1 MNRAE
6 QEALIIKYRYLVRSV
21 AYSVSNE
28 AAKDEDA
35 LQNGLIG
42 LWEATKKWDGNRPFE
57 PLARRC
63 IRCNIIDYIRSIHP
77 DDSLEEDIPSEE
89 NIAALQSYED
99 QDFLALVY
107 KLFPRRSRER
117 RVLLALMRGESKPV
131 IAAKLGCSRQTVY
144 TISRAAWQKL
154 QVEAEQEAQG
164 R

>member
-42 LWEATKKWDGNRPFE
+42 LWEATKRWDGNRPFE

-131 IAAKLGCSRQTVY
+131 I
-144 TISRAAWQKL
+144 SRAAWQKL

>member
-77 DDSLEEDIPSEE
+77 DDSLEEDIPSE
-89 NIAALQSYED
+89 
-99 QDFLALVY
+99 
-107 KLFPRRSRER
+107 
-117 RVLLALMRGESKPV
+117 
-131 IAAKLGCSRQTVY
+131 
-144 TISRAAWQKL
+144 
-154 QVEAEQEAQG
+154 
-164 R
+164 

>member
-77 DDSLEEDIPSEE
+77 DDSWRRT
-89 NIAALQSYED
+89 
-99 QDFLALVY
+99 FH
-107 KLFPRRSRER
+107 PRRTLQLSNPMRTR
-117 RVLLALMRGESKPV
+117 YFLLWL
-131 IAAKLGCSRQTVY
+131 
-144 TISRAAWQKL
+144 
-154 QVEAEQEAQG
+154 
-164 R
+164 